1 MGGSVLKK
9 EVGDIRETCTAVLRH
24 AAAYLRVF
32 VRRTALSV
40 LIGLLCGALGGLF
53 HHAVDLS
60 SELFSVHGWLLYLLP
75 LAGLAIVWLYRT
87 AGIYEDKGAN
97 LVLASLRTGKT
108 VPARVAPLIFA
119 GTVLTQLCGGS
130 AGREGAALQIGAGA
144 ASCFNRV
151 FRLEGK
157 SAKRMTMCG
166 MSALFAAVFG
176 TPITAALFSME
187 VSAVGVLHYAALYP
201 CLVSSI
207 TAWEVSRYLGTAG
220 VTMPALPMPGA
231 DVGTILRVLLL
242 TLACAVVSIL
252 FLDIMHLAGKLYR
265 RAFDGRPYLR
275 AAAGGLLIVFATL
288 LLGTR
293 DYNGAGMGVAVAA
306 VGGQA
311 AGWAFLLKILF
322 TALTIGAGY
331 KGGEIV
337 PAFFIGATF
346 GCTVGP
352 WLGLDPGLAAAVG
365 LIALFCSVVNCPVAS
380 MLLSVELFGG
390 TRLWLF
396 AVVCGVSYLMSGY
409 STLYSEQKIIY
420 SKLGEETEP

>member
-1 MGGSVLKK
+1 M
-9 EVGDIRETCTAVLRH
+9 REKCTAILRRM
-24 AAAYLRVF
+24 AAYLKVF
-32 VRRTALSV
+32 ARRTALSV
-40 LIGLLCGALGGLF
+40 LIGLLCGGLGGLF
-53 HHAVDLS
+53 HYVVDLS
-60 SELFSVHGWLLYLLP
+60 SGMFHAHGWLLYLLP
-75 LAGLAIVWLYRT
+75 LAGMAIVWLYHR
-87 AGIYEDKGAN
+87 AGIFQDKGAN
-97 LVLASLRTGKT
+97 LVLASLRTGET

-130 AGREGAALQIGAGA
+130 AGREGAALQIGAGTA
-144 ASCFNRV
+144 TCFNRV
-151 FRLEGK
+151 FHLEGK
-157 SAKRMTMCG
+157 SANRMTMCG

-207 TAWEVSRYLGTAG
+207 TAWEVSRYMGTAG
-220 VTMPALPMPGA
+220 VTMPAIPLPSP
-231 DVGTILRVLLL
+231 DVGTLFRVLAL

-252 FLDIMHLAGKLYR
+252 FLEVMHLAGRLYR
-265 RAFDGRPYLR
+265 RFFDGKPYRR
-275 AAAGGLLIVFATL
+275 AAVGGMLVAAATV

-293 DYNGAGMGVAVAA
+293 DYNGAGMEVAVAA

-311 AGWAFLLKILF
+311 ASWAFLLKILL

-346 GCTVGP
+346 GCVAGP
-352 WLGLDPGLAAAVG
+352 WLGLDPGLAAAIG

-390 TRLWLF
+390 TRLWMF

-420 SKLGEETEP
+420 AKLGEERQ

>member
-1 MGGSVLKK
+1 M
-9 EVGDIRETCTAVLRH
+9 REKCTAILRRM
-24 AAAYLRVF
+24 AAYLKVF
-32 VRRTALSV
+32 ARRTALSV
-40 LIGLLCGALGGLF
+40 LIGLLCGGLGGLF
-53 HHAVDLS
+53 HYVVDLS
-60 SELFSVHGWLLYLLP
+60 SGMFHAHGWLLYLLP
-75 LAGLAIVWLYRT
+75 LAGMAIVWLYHR
-87 AGIYEDKGAN
+87 AGIFQDKGAN
-97 LVLASLRTGKT
+97 LVLASLRTGET

-130 AGREGAALQIGAGA
+130 AGREGAALQIGAGTA
-144 ASCFNRV
+144 TCFNRV
-151 FRLEGK
+151 FHLEGK
-157 SAKRMTMCG
+157 SANRMTMCG

-207 TAWEVSRYLGTAG
+207 TAWEVSRYMGTAG
-220 VTMPALPMPGA
+220 VTMPAIPLPSP
-231 DVGTILRVLLL
+231 DVGTLFRVLAL

-252 FLDIMHLAGKLYR
+252 FLEVMHLAGRLYR
-265 RAFDGRPYLR
+265 RFFDGKPYRR
-275 AAAGGLLIVFATL
+275 AAVGGLLVAAATV

-293 DYNGAGMGVAVAA
+293 DYNGAGMEVAVAA

-311 AGWAFLLKILF
+311 ASWAFLLKILL

-346 GCTVGP
+346 GCAAGP
-352 WLGLDPGLAAAVG
+352 WLGLDPGLAAAIG

-390 TRLWLF
+390 TRLWMF

-420 SKLGEETEP
+420 AKLGEERQ

>member
-1 MGGSVLKK
+1 M
-9 EVGDIRETCTAVLRH
+9 REKCTAILRRM
-24 AAAYLRVF
+24 AAYLKVF
-32 VRRTALSV
+32 ARRTALSV
-40 LIGLLCGALGGLF
+40 LIGLLCGGLGGLF
-53 HHAVDLS
+53 HYVVDLS
-60 SELFSVHGWLLYLLP
+60 SGMFHAHGWLLYLLP
-75 LAGLAIVWLYRT
+75 LAGMAIVWLYHR
-87 AGIYEDKGAN
+87 AGIFQDKGAN
-97 LVLASLRTGKT
+97 LVLASLRTGET

-130 AGREGAALQIGAGA
+130 AGREGAALQIGAGTA
-144 ASCFNRV
+144 TCFNRV
-151 FRLEGK
+151 FHLEGN
-157 SAKRMTMCG
+157 SANSITMCG

-207 TAWEVSRYLGTAG
+207 TAWEVSRYMGTAG
-220 VTMPALPMPGA
+220 VTMPAIPLPSP
-231 DVGTILRVLLL
+231 DVGTLFRVLAL

-252 FLDIMHLAGKLYR
+252 FLEVMHLAGRLYR
-265 RAFDGRPYLR
+265 RFFDGKPYRR
-275 AAAGGLLIVFATL
+275 AAVGGLLVAAATV

-293 DYNGAGMGVAVAA
+293 DYNGAGMEVAVAA

-311 AGWAFLLKILF
+311 ASWAFLLKILL

-346 GCTVGP
+346 GCVAGP
-352 WLGLDPGLAAAVG
+352 WLGLDPGLAAAIG

-390 TRLWLF
+390 TRLWMF

-420 SKLGEETEP
+420 AKLGEERQ

>member
-1 MGGSVLKK
+1 M
-9 EVGDIRETCTAVLRH
+9 REKCTAILRRM
-24 AAAYLRVF
+24 AAYLKVF
-32 VRRTALSV
+32 ARRTALSV
-40 LIGLLCGALGGLF
+40 LIGLLCGGLGGLF
-53 HHAVDLS
+53 HYVVDLS
-60 SELFSVHGWLLYLLP
+60 SGMFHAHGWLLYLLP
-75 LAGLAIVWLYRT
+75 LAGMAIVWLYHR
-87 AGIYEDKGAN
+87 AGIFQDKGAN
-97 LVLASLRTGKT
+97 LVLASLRTGET

-130 AGREGAALQIGAGA
+130 AGREGAALQIGAGTA
-144 ASCFNRV
+144 TCFNRV
-151 FRLEGK
+151 FHLEGK
-157 SAKRMTMCG
+157 SANRMTMCG

-207 TAWEVSRYLGTAG
+207 TAWEVSRYMGTAG
-220 VTMPALPMPGA
+220 VTMPAIPLPSP
-231 DVGTILRVLLL
+231 DVGTLFRVLAL

-252 FLDIMHLAGKLYR
+252 FLEVMHLAGRLYR
-265 RAFDGRPYLR
+265 RFFDGKPYRR
-275 AAAGGLLIVFATL
+275 AAVGGLLVAAATV

-293 DYNGAGMGVAVAA
+293 DYNGAGMEVAVAA

-311 AGWAFLLKILF
+311 ASWAFLLKILL
-322 TALTIGAGY
+322 TALPIGAGY

-346 GCTVGP
+346 GCAAGP
-352 WLGLDPGLAAAVG
+352 WLGLDPGLAAAIG

-390 TRLWLF
+390 TRLWMF

-420 SKLGEETEP
+420 AKLGEERQ

>member
-1 MGGSVLKK
+1 M
-9 EVGDIRETCTAVLRH
+9 REKCTEILRRM
-24 AAAYLRVF
+24 AAYLKVF
-32 VRRTALSV
+32 ARRTALSV
-40 LIGLLCGALGGLF
+40 LIGLLCGGLGGVF
-53 HHAVDLS
+53 HYVVDLS
-60 SELFSVHGWLLYLLP
+60 SGMFHAHGWLLYLLP
-75 LAGLAIVWLYRT
+75 LAGMAIVWLYHR
-87 AGIYEDKGAN
+87 AGIFQDKGAN
-97 LVLASLRTGKT
+97 LVLASLRTGET

-130 AGREGAALQIGAGA
+130 AGREGAALQIGAGTA
-144 ASCFNRV
+144 TCFNRV
-151 FRLEGK
+151 FHLEGK
-157 SAKRMTMCG
+157 SANRMTMCG

-207 TAWEVSRYLGTAG
+207 TAWEVSRYLGTTG
-220 VTMPALPMPGA
+220 VTMPAIPLPSP
-231 DVGTILRVLLL
+231 DVGTLFRVLAL

-252 FLDIMHLAGKLYR
+252 FLEVMHLAGRLYR
-265 RAFDGRPYLR
+265 RFFDGKPYRR
-275 AAAGGLLIVFATL
+275 AAVGGMLVAAATV

-293 DYNGAGMGVAVAA
+293 DYNGAGMEVAVAA

-311 AGWAFLLKILF
+311 ASWAFLLKILL

-346 GCTVGP
+346 GCAAGP
-352 WLGLDPGLAAAVG
+352 WLGLDPGLAAAIG

-390 TRLWLF
+390 TRLWMF

-420 SKLGEETEP
+420 AKLGEERQ

>member
-1 MGGSVLKK
+1 M
-9 EVGDIRETCTAVLRH
+9 REKCTAILRRM
-24 AAAYLRVF
+24 AAYLKVF
-32 VRRTALSV
+32 ARRTALSV
-40 LIGLLCGALGGLF
+40 LIGLLCGGLGGLF
-53 HHAVDLS
+53 HYVVDLS
-60 SELFSVHGWLLYLLP
+60 SGMFHAHGWLLYLLP
-75 LAGLAIVWLYRT
+75 LAGMAIVWLYHR
-87 AGIYEDKGAN
+87 AGIFQDKGAN
-97 LVLASLRTGKT
+97 LVLASLRTGET

-130 AGREGAALQIGAGA
+130 AGREGAALQIGAGTA
-144 ASCFNRV
+144 TCFNRV
-151 FRLEGK
+151 FHLEGK
-157 SAKRMTMCG
+157 SANRMTMCG

-207 TAWEVSRYLGTAG
+207 TAWEVSRYLGTTG
-220 VTMPALPMPGA
+220 VTMPAIPLPSP
-231 DVGTILRVLLL
+231 DVGTLFRVLAL
-242 TLACAVVSIL
+242 TLACAAVSIL
-252 FLDIMHLAGKLYR
+252 FLEVMHLAGRLYR
-265 RAFDGRPYLR
+265 RFFDGKPYRR
-275 AAAGGLLIVFATL
+275 AAVGGLLVAAATV

-293 DYNGAGMGVAVAA
+293 DYNGAGMEVAVAA

-311 AGWAFLLKILF
+311 ASWAFLLKILL

-346 GCTVGP
+346 GCAAGP
-352 WLGLDPGLAAAVG
+352 WLGLDPGLAAAIG

-390 TRLWLF
+390 TRLWMF

-420 SKLGEETEP
+420 AKLGEERQ

>member
-1 MGGSVLKK
+1 M
-9 EVGDIRETCTAVLRH
+9 REKCTAILRRM
-24 AAAYLRVF
+24 AAYLKVF
-32 VRRTALSV
+32 ARRTALSV
-40 LIGLLCGALGGLF
+40 LIGLLCGGLGGLF
-53 HHAVDLS
+53 HYVVDLS
-60 SELFSVHGWLLYLLP
+60 SGMFHAHGWLLYLLP
-75 LAGLAIVWLYRT
+75 LAGMAIVWLYHR
-87 AGIYEDKGAN
+87 AGIFQDKGAN
-97 LVLASLRTGKT
+97 LVLASLRTGET

-130 AGREGAALQIGAGA
+130 AGREGAALQIGAGTA
-144 ASCFNRV
+144 TCFNRV
-151 FRLEGK
+151 FHLEGK
-157 SAKRMTMCG
+157 SANRMTMCG

-207 TAWEVSRYLGTAG
+207 TAWEVSRYMGTAG
-220 VTMPALPMPGA
+220 VTMPAIPLPSP
-231 DVGTILRVLLL
+231 DVGTLFRVLAL
-242 TLACAVVSIL
+242 TLACAAVSIL
-252 FLDIMHLAGKLYR
+252 FLEVMHLAGRLYR
-265 RAFDGRPYLR
+265 RFFDGKPYRR
-275 AAAGGLLIVFATL
+275 AAVGGMLVAAATV

-293 DYNGAGMGVAVAA
+293 DYNGAGMEVAVAA

-311 AGWAFLLKILF
+311 ASWAFLLKILL

-346 GCTVGP
+346 GCVAGP
-352 WLGLDPGLAAAVG
+352 WLGLDPGLAAAIG

-390 TRLWLF
+390 TRLWMF

-420 SKLGEETEP
+420 AKLGEERQ

>member
-1 MGGSVLKK
+1 M
-9 EVGDIRETCTAVLRH
+9 REKCTEILRRM
-24 AAAYLRVF
+24 AAYLKVF
-32 VRRTALSV
+32 ARRTALSV
-40 LIGLLCGALGGLF
+40 LIGLLCGGLGGLF
-53 HHAVDLS
+53 HYVVDLS
-60 SELFSVHGWLLYLLP
+60 SGMFHAHGWLLYLLP
-75 LAGLAIVWLYRT
+75 LAGMAIVWLYHR
-87 AGIYEDKGAN
+87 AGIFQDKGAN
-97 LVLASLRTGKT
+97 LVLASLRTGET

-130 AGREGAALQIGAGA
+130 AGREGAALQIGAGTA
-144 ASCFNRV
+144 TCFNRV
-151 FRLEGK
+151 FHLEGK
-157 SAKRMTMCG
+157 SANRMTMCG

-207 TAWEVSRYLGTAG
+207 TAWEVSRYMGTAG
-220 VTMPALPMPGA
+220 VTMPAIPLPSP
-231 DVGTILRVLLL
+231 DVGTLFRVLAL

-252 FLDIMHLAGKLYR
+252 FLEVMHLAGRLYR
-265 RAFDGRPYLR
+265 RVFDGKPYRR
-275 AAAGGLLIVFATL
+275 AAVGGLLVAAATV

-293 DYNGAGMGVAVAA
+293 DYNGAGMEVAVAA

-311 AGWAFLLKILF
+311 ASWAFLLKILL

-346 GCTVGP
+346 GCVAGP
-352 WLGLDPGLAAAVG
+352 WLGLDPRLAAAIG

-390 TRLWLF
+390 TRLWMF

-420 SKLGEETEP
+420 AKLGEERQ

>member
-1 MGGSVLKK
+1 M
-9 EVGDIRETCTAVLRH
+9 REKCTEILRRM
-24 AAAYLRVF
+24 AAYLKVF
-32 VRRTALSV
+32 ARRTALSV
-40 LIGLLCGALGGLF
+40 LIGLLCGGLGGLF
-53 HHAVDLS
+53 HYVVDLS
-60 SELFSVHGWLLYLLP
+60 SGMFHAHGWLLYLLP
-75 LAGLAIVWLYRT
+75 LAGMAIVWLYHR
-87 AGIYEDKGAN
+87 AGIFQDKGAN
-97 LVLASLRTGKT
+97 LVLASLRTGET

-130 AGREGAALQIGAGA
+130 AGREGAALQIGAGTA
-144 ASCFNRV
+144 TCFNRV
-151 FRLEGK
+151 FHLEGK
-157 SAKRMTMCG
+157 SANRMTMCG

-207 TAWEVSRYLGTAG
+207 TAWEVSRYMGTAG
-220 VTMPALPMPGA
+220 VTMPAIPLPSP
-231 DVGTILRVLLL
+231 DVGTLFRVLAL
-242 TLACAVVSIL
+242 TLACAAVSIL
-252 FLDIMHLAGKLYR
+252 FLEVMHLAGRLYR
-265 RAFDGRPYLR
+265 RFFDGRPYRR
-275 AAAGGLLIVFATL
+275 AAVGGMLVAAATV

-293 DYNGAGMGVAVAA
+293 DYNGAGMEVAVAA

-311 AGWAFLLKILF
+311 ASWAFLLKILL

-346 GCTVGP
+346 GCVAGP
-352 WLGLDPGLAAAVG
+352 WLGLDPGLAAAIG

-390 TRLWLF
+390 TRLWMF

-420 SKLGEETEP
+420 AKLGEERQ

>member
-1 MGGSVLKK
+1 M
-9 EVGDIRETCTAVLRH
+9 REKCTATLRRM
-24 AAAYLRVF
+24 AAYLKVF
-32 VRRTALSV
+32 ARRTALSV
-40 LIGLLCGALGGLF
+40 LIGLLCGGLGGVF
-53 HHAVDLS
+53 HYVVDLS
-60 SELFSVHGWLLYLLP
+60 SGMFHAHGWLLYLLP
-75 LAGLAIVWLYRT
+75 LAGMAIVWLYHR
-87 AGIYEDKGAN
+87 AGIFQDKGAN
-97 LVLASLRTGKT
+97 LVLASLRTGET

-130 AGREGAALQIGAGA
+130 AGREGAALQIGAGTA
-144 ASCFNRV
+144 TCFNRV
-151 FRLEGK
+151 FHLEGK
-157 SAKRMTMCG
+157 SANRMTMCG

-207 TAWEVSRYLGTAG
+207 TAWEVSRYMGTAG
-220 VTMPALPMPGA
+220 VTMPAIPLPSP
-231 DVGTILRVLLL
+231 DVGTLFRVLAL

-252 FLDIMHLAGKLYR
+252 FLEVMHLAGRLYR
-265 RAFDGRPYLR
+265 RFFDGKPYRR
-275 AAAGGLLIVFATL
+275 AAVGGLLVAAATV

-293 DYNGAGMGVAVAA
+293 DYNGAGMEVAVAA

-311 AGWAFLLKILF
+311 ASWAFLLKILL

-346 GCTVGP
+346 GCVAGP
-352 WLGLDPGLAAAVG
+352 WLGLDPGLAAAIG

-390 TRLWLF
+390 TRLWMF

-409 STLYSEQKIIY
+409 STLYSEQKILY
-420 SKLGEETEP
+420 AKAGEERQ

>member
-1 MGGSVLKK
+1 M
-9 EVGDIRETCTAVLRH
+9 REKCTEILRRM
-24 AAAYLRVF
+24 AAYLKVF
-32 VRRTALSV
+32 ARRTALSV
-40 LIGLLCGALGGLF
+40 LIGLLCGGLGGLF
-53 HHAVDLS
+53 HYVVDLS
-60 SELFSVHGWLLYLLP
+60 SGMFHAHGWLLYLLP
-75 LAGLAIVWLYRT
+75 LAGMAIVWLYHR
-87 AGIYEDKGAN
+87 AGIFQDKGAN
-97 LVLASLRTGKT
+97 LVLASLRTGET

-130 AGREGAALQIGAGA
+130 AGREGAALQIGAGTA
-144 ASCFNRV
+144 TCFNRV
-151 FRLEGK
+151 FHLEGK
-157 SAKRMTMCG
+157 SANRMTMCG

-207 TAWEVSRYLGTAG
+207 TAWEVSRYMGTAG
-220 VTMPALPMPGA
+220 VTMPAIPLPSP
-231 DVGTILRVLLL
+231 DVGTLFRVLTL
-242 TLACAVVSIL
+242 TLACAAVSIL
-252 FLDIMHLAGKLYR
+252 FLEVMHLAGRLYR
-265 RAFDGRPYLR
+265 RVFDGKPYRR
-275 AAAGGLLIVFATL
+275 AAVGGLLVAAATV

-293 DYNGAGMGVAVAA
+293 DYNGAGMEVAVAA

-311 AGWAFLLKILF
+311 ASWAFLLKILL

-346 GCTVGP
+346 GCAAGP
-352 WLGLDPGLAAAVG
+352 WLGLDPGLAAAIG

-390 TRLWLF
+390 TRLWMF

-420 SKLGEETEP
+420 AKLGEERQ

>member
-1 MGGSVLKK
+1 M
-9 EVGDIRETCTAVLRH
+9 REKCTEILRRM
-24 AAAYLRVF
+24 AAYLKVF
-32 VRRTALSV
+32 ARRTALSV
-40 LIGLLCGALGGLF
+40 LIGLLCGGLGGLF
-53 HHAVDLS
+53 HYVVDLS
-60 SELFSVHGWLLYLLP
+60 SGMFHAHGWLLYLLP
-75 LAGLAIVWLYRT
+75 LAGMAIVWLYHR
-87 AGIYEDKGAN
+87 AGIFQDKGAN
-97 LVLASLRTGKT
+97 LVLASLRTGET

-130 AGREGAALQIGAGA
+130 AGREGAALQIGAGTA
-144 ASCFNRV
+144 TCFNRV
-151 FRLEGK
+151 FHLEGK
-157 SAKRMTMCG
+157 SANRMTMCG

-207 TAWEVSRYLGTAG
+207 TAWEVSRYMGTAG
-220 VTMPALPMPGA
+220 VTMPAIPLPSP
-231 DVGTILRVLLL
+231 DVGTLFRVLAL
-242 TLACAVVSIL
+242 TLACAAVSIL
-252 FLDIMHLAGKLYR
+252 FLEVMHLAGRLYR
-265 RAFDGRPYLR
+265 RFFDGKPYRR
-275 AAAGGLLIVFATL
+275 AAVGGLLVAAATV

-293 DYNGAGMGVAVAA
+293 DYNGAGMEVAVAA

-311 AGWAFLLKILF
+311 ASWAFLLKILL

-346 GCTVGP
+346 GCAAGP
-352 WLGLDPGLAAAVG
+352 WLGLDPGLAAAIG

-390 TRLWLF
+390 TRLWMF

-420 SKLGEETEP
+420 AKLGEERQ

>member
-1 MGGSVLKK
+1 M
-9 EVGDIRETCTAVLRH
+9 REKCTEILRRM
-24 AAAYLRVF
+24 AAYLKVF
-32 VRRTALSV
+32 ARRTALSV
-40 LIGLLCGALGGLF
+40 LIGLLCGGLGGVF
-53 HHAVDLS
+53 HYVVDLS
-60 SELFSVHGWLLYLLP
+60 SGMFHAHGWLLYLLP
-75 LAGLAIVWLYRT
+75 LAGMAIVWLYHR
-87 AGIYEDKGAN
+87 AGIFQDKGAN
-97 LVLASLRTGKT
+97 LVLASLRTGET

-130 AGREGAALQIGAGA
+130 AGREGAALQIGAGTA
-144 ASCFNRV
+144 TCFNRV
-151 FRLEGK
+151 FHLEGK
-157 SAKRMTMCG
+157 SANRMTMCG

-207 TAWEVSRYLGTAG
+207 TAWEVSRYMGTAG
-220 VTMPALPMPGA
+220 VTMPAIPLPSP
-231 DVGTILRVLLL
+231 DVGTLFRVLAL

-252 FLDIMHLAGKLYR
+252 FLEVMHLAGRLYR
-265 RAFDGRPYLR
+265 RFFDGKPYRR
-275 AAAGGLLIVFATL
+275 AAVGGMLVAAATV

-293 DYNGAGMGVAVAA
+293 DYNGAGMEVAVAA

-311 AGWAFLLKILF
+311 ASWAFLLKILL

-346 GCTVGP
+346 GCVAGP
-352 WLGLDPGLAAAVG
+352 WLGLDPGLAAAIG

-390 TRLWLF
+390 TRLWMF

-420 SKLGEETEP
+420 AKLGEERQ

>member
-1 MGGSVLKK
+1 M
-9 EVGDIRETCTAVLRH
+9 REKCTEILRRM
-24 AAAYLRVF
+24 AAYLKVF
-32 VRRTALSV
+32 ARRTALSV
-40 LIGLLCGALGGLF
+40 LIGLLCGGLGGLF
-53 HHAVDLS
+53 HYVVDLS
-60 SELFSVHGWLLYLLP
+60 SGMFHAHGWLLYLLP
-75 LAGLAIVWLYRT
+75 LAGMAIVWLYHR
-87 AGIYEDKGAN
+87 AGIFQDKGAN
-97 LVLASLRTGKT
+97 LVLASLRTGET

-130 AGREGAALQIGAGA
+130 AGREGAALQIGAGTA
-144 ASCFNRV
+144 TCFNRV
-151 FRLEGK
+151 FHLEGK
-157 SAKRMTMCG
+157 SANRMTMCG

-187 VSAVGVLHYAALYP
+187 VSTVGVLHYAALYP

-207 TAWEVSRYLGTAG
+207 TAWEVSRYMGTAG
-220 VTMPALPMPGA
+220 VTMPAIPLPSP
-231 DVGTILRVLLL
+231 DVGTLFRVLAL

-252 FLDIMHLAGKLYR
+252 FLEVMHLAGRLYR
-265 RAFDGRPYLR
+265 RVFDGKPYRR
-275 AAAGGLLIVFATL
+275 AAVGGLLVAAATV

-293 DYNGAGMGVAVAA
+293 DYNGAGMEVAVAA

-311 AGWAFLLKILF
+311 ASWAFLLKILL

-346 GCTVGP
+346 GCAAGP
-352 WLGLDPGLAAAVG
+352 GLGLDPGLAAAIG

-390 TRLWLF
+390 TRLWMF

-420 SKLGEETEP
+420 AKLGEERQ

>member
-1 MGGSVLKK
+1 M
-9 EVGDIRETCTAVLRH
+9 REKCTAILRRM
-24 AAAYLRVF
+24 AAYLKVF
-32 VRRTALSV
+32 ARRTALSV
-40 LIGLLCGALGGLF
+40 LIGLLCGGLGGLF
-53 HHAVDLS
+53 HYVVDLS
-60 SELFSVHGWLLYLLP
+60 SGMFHAHGWLLYLLP
-75 LAGLAIVWLYRT
+75 LAGMAIVWLYHR
-87 AGIYEDKGAN
+87 AGIFQDKGAN
-97 LVLASLRTGKT
+97 LVLASLRTGET

-130 AGREGAALQIGAGA
+130 AGREGAALQIGAGTA
-144 ASCFNRV
+144 TCFNRV
-151 FRLEGK
+151 FHLEGK
-157 SAKRMTMCG
+157 SANRMTMCG

-207 TAWEVSRYLGTAG
+207 TAWEVSRYLGTTG
-220 VTMPALPMPGA
+220 VTMPAIPLPSP
-231 DVGTILRVLLL
+231 DVGTLFRVLAL
-242 TLACAVVSIL
+242 TLACAAVSIL
-252 FLDIMHLAGKLYR
+252 FLEVMHLAGRLYR
-265 RAFDGRPYLR
+265 RVFDGKPYRR
-275 AAAGGLLIVFATL
+275 AAVGGLLVAAATV

-293 DYNGAGMGVAVAA
+293 DYNGAGMEVAVAA

-311 AGWAFLLKILF
+311 ASWAFLLKILL

-346 GCTVGP
+346 GCAAGP
-352 WLGLDPGLAAAVG
+352 WLGLDPGLAAAIG

-390 TRLWLF
+390 TRLWMF

-420 SKLGEETEP
+420 AKLGEERQ

>member
-1 MGGSVLKK
+1 M
-9 EVGDIRETCTAVLRH
+9 REKCTAILRRM
-24 AAAYLRVF
+24 AAYLKVF
-32 VRRTALSV
+32 ARRTALSV
-40 LIGLLCGALGGLF
+40 LIGLLCGGLGGLF
-53 HHAVDLS
+53 HYVVDLS
-60 SELFSVHGWLLYLLP
+60 SGMFHAHGWLLYLLP
-75 LAGLAIVWLYRT
+75 LAGMAIVWLYHR
-87 AGIYEDKGAN
+87 AGIFQDKGAN
-97 LVLASLRTGKT
+97 LVLASLRTGET

-130 AGREGAALQIGAGA
+130 AGREGAALQIGAGTA
-144 ASCFNRV
+144 TCFNRV
-151 FRLEGK
+151 FHLEGK
-157 SAKRMTMCG
+157 SANRMTMCG

-207 TAWEVSRYLGTAG
+207 TAWEVSRYMGTTG
-220 VTMPALPMPGA
+220 VTMPAIPLPSP
-231 DVGTILRVLLL
+231 DVGTLFRVLAL
-242 TLACAVVSIL
+242 TLACAAVSIL
-252 FLDIMHLAGKLYR
+252 FLEVMHLAGRLYR
-265 RAFDGRPYLR
+265 RFFDGKPYRR
-275 AAAGGLLIVFATL
+275 AAVGGMLVAAATV

-293 DYNGAGMGVAVAA
+293 DYNGAGMEVAVAA

-311 AGWAFLLKILF
+311 VSWAFLLKILL

-346 GCTVGP
+346 GCVAGP
-352 WLGLDPGLAAAVG
+352 WLGLDPGLAAAIG

-390 TRLWLF
+390 TRLWMF

-420 SKLGEETEP
+420 AKLGEERQ

>member
-1 MGGSVLKK
+1 M
-9 EVGDIRETCTAVLRH
+9 REKCTAILRRM
-24 AAAYLRVF
+24 AAYLKVF
-32 VRRTALSV
+32 ARRTALSV
-40 LIGLLCGALGGLF
+40 LIGLLCGGLGGLF
-53 HHAVDLS
+53 HYVVDLS
-60 SELFSVHGWLLYLLP
+60 SGMFHAHGWLLYLLP
-75 LAGLAIVWLYRT
+75 LAGMAIVWLYHR
-87 AGIYEDKGAN
+87 AGIFQDKGAN
-97 LVLASLRTGKT
+97 LVLASLRTGET

-130 AGREGAALQIGAGA
+130 AGREGAALQIGAGTA
-144 ASCFNRV
+144 TCFNRV
-151 FRLEGK
+151 FHLEGK
-157 SAKRMTMCG
+157 SANRMTMCG

-207 TAWEVSRYLGTAG
+207 TAWEVSRYMGTAG
-220 VTMPALPMPGA
+220 VTMPAIPLPSP
-231 DVGTILRVLLL
+231 DVGTLFRVLAL
-242 TLACAVVSIL
+242 TLACAAVSIL
-252 FLDIMHLAGKLYR
+252 FLEVMHLAGRLYR
-265 RAFDGRPYLR
+265 RFFDGKPYRR
-275 AAAGGLLIVFATL
+275 AAVGGLLVAAATV

-293 DYNGAGMGVAVAA
+293 DYNGAGMEVAVAA

-311 AGWAFLLKILF
+311 ASWAFLLKILL

-346 GCTVGP
+346 GCVAGP
-352 WLGLDPGLAAAVG
+352 WLGLDPGLAAAIG

-390 TRLWLF
+390 TRLWMF

-420 SKLGEETEP
+420 AKLGEERQ

>member
-1 MGGSVLKK
+1 M
-9 EVGDIRETCTAVLRH
+9 
-24 AAAYLRVF
+24 
-32 VRRTALSV
+32 
-40 LIGLLCGALGGLF
+40 
-53 HHAVDLS
+53 
-60 SELFSVHGWLLYLLP
+60 
-75 LAGLAIVWLYRT
+75 
-87 AGIYEDKGAN
+87 
-97 LVLASLRTGKT
+97 
-108 VPARVAPLIFA
+108 APLIFA

-130 AGREGAALQIGAGA
+130 AGREGAALQIGAGTA
-144 ASCFNRV
+144 TCFNRV
-151 FRLEGK
+151 FHLEGK
-157 SAKRMTMCG
+157 SANRMTMCG

-207 TAWEVSRYLGTAG
+207 TAWEVSRYMGTAG
-220 VTMPALPMPGA
+220 VTMPAIPLPSP
-231 DVGTILRVLLL
+231 DVGTLFRVLAL

-252 FLDIMHLAGKLYR
+252 FLEVMHLAGRLYR
-265 RAFDGRPYLR
+265 RFFDGKPYRR
-275 AAAGGLLIVFATL
+275 AAVGGLLVAAATV

-293 DYNGAGMGVAVAA
+293 DYNGAGMEVAVAA

-311 AGWAFLLKILF
+311 VSWAFLLKILL

-346 GCTVGP
+346 GCAAGP
-352 WLGLDPGLAAAVG
+352 WLGLDPGLAAAIG

-390 TRLWLF
+390 TRLWMF

-420 SKLGEETEP
+420 AKLGEERQ

>member
-1 MGGSVLKK
+1 M
-9 EVGDIRETCTAVLRH
+9 REKCTAILRRM
-24 AAAYLRVF
+24 AAYLKVF
-32 VRRTALSV
+32 ARRTVLSV
-40 LIGLLCGALGGLF
+40 LIGLLCGGLGGLF
-53 HHAVDLS
+53 HYVVDLS
-60 SELFSVHGWLLYLLP
+60 SGMFHAHGWLLYLLP
-75 LAGLAIVWLYRT
+75 LAGMAIVWLYHR
-87 AGIYEDKGAN
+87 AGIFQDKGAN
-97 LVLASLRTGKT
+97 LVLASLRTGET

-130 AGREGAALQIGAGA
+130 AGREGAALQIGAGTA
-144 ASCFNRV
+144 TCFNRV
-151 FRLEGK
+151 FHLEGK
-157 SAKRMTMCG
+157 SANRMTMCG

-207 TAWEVSRYLGTAG
+207 TAWEVSRYMGTAG
-220 VTMPALPMPGA
+220 VTMPAIPLPSP
-231 DVGTILRVLLL
+231 DVGTLFRVLAL

-252 FLDIMHLAGKLYR
+252 FLEVMHLAGRLYR
-265 RAFDGRPYLR
+265 RFFDGRPYRR
-275 AAAGGLLIVFATL
+275 AAVGGMLVAAATV

-293 DYNGAGMGVAVAA
+293 DYNGAGMEVAVAA

-311 AGWAFLLKILF
+311 ASWAFLLKILL

-346 GCTVGP
+346 GCVAGP
-352 WLGLDPGLAAAVG
+352 WLGLDPGLAAAIG

-390 TRLWLF
+390 TRLWMF

-420 SKLGEETEP
+420 AKLGEERQ

>member
-1 MGGSVLKK
+1 M
-9 EVGDIRETCTAVLRH
+9 REKCTAILRRM
-24 AAAYLRVF
+24 AAYLKVF
-32 VRRTALSV
+32 ARRTALSV
-40 LIGLLCGALGGLF
+40 LIGLLCGGLGGLF
-53 HHAVDLS
+53 HYVVDLS
-60 SELFSVHGWLLYLLP
+60 SGMFHAHGWLLYLLP
-75 LAGLAIVWLYRT
+75 LAGMAIVWLYHR
-87 AGIYEDKGAN
+87 AGIFQDKGAN
-97 LVLASLRTGKT
+97 LVLASLRTGET

-130 AGREGAALQIGAGA
+130 AGREGAALQIGAGTA
-144 ASCFNRV
+144 TCFNRV
-151 FRLEGK
+151 FHLEGK
-157 SAKRMTMCG
+157 SANRMTMCG

-207 TAWEVSRYLGTAG
+207 TAWEVSRYMGTAG
-220 VTMPALPMPGA
+220 VTMPAIPLPSP
-231 DVGTILRVLLL
+231 DVGTLFRVLAL

-252 FLDIMHLAGKLYR
+252 FLEVMHLAGRLYR
-265 RAFDGRPYLR
+265 RFFDGKPYRR
-275 AAAGGLLIVFATL
+275 AAVGGLLVAAATV

-293 DYNGAGMGVAVAA
+293 DYNGAGMEVAVAA

-311 AGWAFLLKILF
+311 ASWAFLLKILL

-346 GCTVGP
+346 GCVAGP
-352 WLGLDPGLAAAVG
+352 WLGLDPRLAAAIG

-390 TRLWLF
+390 TRLWMF

-420 SKLGEETEP
+420 AKLGEERQ

>member
-1 MGGSVLKK
+1 M
-9 EVGDIRETCTAVLRH
+9 REKCTAILRRM
-24 AAAYLRVF
+24 AAYLKVF
-32 VRRTALSV
+32 ARRTALSV
-40 LIGLLCGALGGLF
+40 LIGLLCGGLGGLF
-53 HHAVDLS
+53 HYVVDLS
-60 SELFSVHGWLLYLLP
+60 SGMFHAHGWLLYLLP
-75 LAGLAIVWLYRT
+75 LAGMAIVWLYHR
-87 AGIYEDKGAN
+87 AGIFQDKGAN
-97 LVLASLRTGKT
+97 LVLASLRTGET

-130 AGREGAALQIGAGA
+130 AGREGAALQIGAGTA
-144 ASCFNRV
+144 TCFNRV
-151 FRLEGK
+151 FHLEGK
-157 SAKRMTMCG
+157 SANRMTMCG

-207 TAWEVSRYLGTAG
+207 TAWEVSRYMGTAG
-220 VTMPALPMPGA
+220 VTMPAIPLPSP
-231 DVGTILRVLLL
+231 DVGTLFRVLAL
-242 TLACAVVSIL
+242 TLACAAVSIL
-252 FLDIMHLAGKLYR
+252 FLEVMHLAGRLYR
-265 RAFDGRPYLR
+265 RFFDGRPYRR
-275 AAAGGLLIVFATL
+275 AAVGGMLVAAATV

-293 DYNGAGMGVAVAA
+293 DYNGAGMEVAVAA

-311 AGWAFLLKILF
+311 ASWAFLLKILL

-346 GCTVGP
+346 GCAAGP
-352 WLGLDPGLAAAVG
+352 WLGLDPGLAAAIG

-390 TRLWLF
+390 TRLWMF

-420 SKLGEETEP
+420 AKLGEERQ

>member
-1 MGGSVLKK
+1 M
-9 EVGDIRETCTAVLRH
+9 REKCTAILRRM
-24 AAAYLRVF
+24 AAYLKVF
-32 VRRTALSV
+32 ARRTALSV
-40 LIGLLCGALGGLF
+40 LIGLLCGGLGGLF
-53 HHAVDLS
+53 HYVVDLS
-60 SELFSVHGWLLYLLP
+60 SGMFHAHGWLLYLLP
-75 LAGLAIVWLYRT
+75 LAGMAIVWLYHR
-87 AGIYEDKGAN
+87 AGIFQDKGAN
-97 LVLASLRTGKT
+97 LVLASLRTGET

-130 AGREGAALQIGAGA
+130 AGREGAALQIGAGTA
-144 ASCFNRV
+144 TCFNRV
-151 FRLEGK
+151 FHLEGK
-157 SAKRMTMCG
+157 SANRMTMCG

-187 VSAVGVLHYAALYP
+187 VSAVGVLHFAALYP

-207 TAWEVSRYLGTAG
+207 TAWEVSRYLGTTG
-220 VTMPALPMPGA
+220 VTMPAIPLPSP
-231 DVGTILRVLLL
+231 DVGTLFRVLAL
-242 TLACAVVSIL
+242 TLACAAVSIL
-252 FLDIMHLAGKLYR
+252 FLEVMHLAGRLYR
-265 RAFDGRPYLR
+265 RVFDGKPYRR
-275 AAAGGLLIVFATL
+275 AAVGGLLVAAATV

-293 DYNGAGMGVAVAA
+293 DYNGAGMEVAVAA

-311 AGWAFLLKILF
+311 ASWAFLLKILL

-346 GCTVGP
+346 GCVAGP
-352 WLGLDPGLAAAVG
+352 WLGLDPGLAAAIG

-390 TRLWLF
+390 TRLWMF

-420 SKLGEETEP
+420 AKLGEERQ

>member
-1 MGGSVLKK
+1 M
-9 EVGDIRETCTAVLRH
+9 REKCTAILRRM
-24 AAAYLRVF
+24 AAYLKVF
-32 VRRTALSV
+32 ARRTALSV
-40 LIGLLCGALGGLF
+40 LIGLLCGGLGGLF
-53 HHAVDLS
+53 HYVVDLS
-60 SELFSVHGWLLYLLP
+60 SGMFHAHGWLLYLLP
-75 LAGLAIVWLYRT
+75 LAGMAIVWLYHR
-87 AGIYEDKGAN
+87 AGIFQDKGAN
-97 LVLASLRTGKT
+97 LVLASLRTGET

-130 AGREGAALQIGAGA
+130 AGREGAALQIGAGTA
-144 ASCFNRV
+144 TCFNRV
-151 FRLEGK
+151 FHLEGK
-157 SAKRMTMCG
+157 SANRMTMCG

-207 TAWEVSRYLGTAG
+207 TAWEVSRYLGTTG
-220 VTMPALPMPGA
+220 VTMPAIPLPSP
-231 DVGTILRVLLL
+231 DVGTLFRVLAL

-252 FLDIMHLAGKLYR
+252 FLEVMHLAGRLYR
-265 RAFDGRPYLR
+265 RVFDGKPYRR
-275 AAAGGLLIVFATL
+275 AAVGGLLAAAATV

-293 DYNGAGMGVAVAA
+293 DYNGAGMEVAVAA

-311 AGWAFLLKILF
+311 ASWAFLLKILL

-346 GCTVGP
+346 GCAAGP
-352 WLGLDPGLAAAVG
+352 WLGLDPGLAAAIG

-390 TRLWLF
+390 TRLWMF

-420 SKLGEETEP
+420 AKLGEERQ

>member
-1 MGGSVLKK
+1 M
-9 EVGDIRETCTAVLRH
+9 REKCTAILRRM
-24 AAAYLRVF
+24 AAYLKVF
-32 VRRTALSV
+32 ARRTALSV
-40 LIGLLCGALGGLF
+40 LIGLLCGGLGGLF
-53 HHAVDLS
+53 HYVVDLS
-60 SELFSVHGWLLYLLP
+60 SGMFHAHGWLLYLLP
-75 LAGLAIVWLYRT
+75 LAGMAIVWLYHR
-87 AGIYEDKGAN
+87 AGIFQDKGAN
-97 LVLASLRTGKT
+97 LVLASLRTGET

-130 AGREGAALQIGAGA
+130 AGREGAALQIGAGTA
-144 ASCFNRV
+144 TCFNRV
-151 FRLEGK
+151 FHLEGK
-157 SAKRMTMCG
+157 SANRMTMCG

-187 VSAVGVLHYAALYP
+187 VSTVGVLHYAALYP

-207 TAWEVSRYLGTAG
+207 TAWEVSRYMGTAG
-220 VTMPALPMPGA
+220 VTMPAIPLPSP
-231 DVGTILRVLLL
+231 DVGTLFRVLAL

-252 FLDIMHLAGKLYR
+252 FLEVMHLAGRLYR
-265 RAFDGRPYLR
+265 RFFDGKPYRR
-275 AAAGGLLIVFATL
+275 AAVGGLLVAAATV

-293 DYNGAGMGVAVAA
+293 DYNGAGMEVAVAA

-311 AGWAFLLKILF
+311 ASWAFLLKILL

-346 GCTVGP
+346 GCVAGP
-352 WLGLDPGLAAAVG
+352 WLGLDPGLAAAIG

-390 TRLWLF
+390 TRLWMF

-420 SKLGEETEP
+420 AKLGEERQ

>member
-1 MGGSVLKK
+1 M
-9 EVGDIRETCTAVLRH
+9 REKCTEILRRM
-24 AAAYLRVF
+24 AAYLKVF
-32 VRRTALSV
+32 ARRTALSV
-40 LIGLLCGALGGLF
+40 LIGLLCGGLGGVF
-53 HHAVDLS
+53 HYVVDLS
-60 SELFSVHGWLLYLLP
+60 SGMFHAHGWLLYLLP
-75 LAGLAIVWLYRT
+75 LAGMAIVWLYHR
-87 AGIYEDKGAN
+87 AGIFQDKGAN
-97 LVLASLRTGKT
+97 LVLASLRTGET

-130 AGREGAALQIGAGA
+130 AGREGAALQIGAGTA
-144 ASCFNRV
+144 TCFNRV
-151 FRLEGK
+151 FHLEGK
-157 SAKRMTMCG
+157 SANRMTMCG

-207 TAWEVSRYLGTAG
+207 TAWEVSRYMGTAG
-220 VTMPALPMPGA
+220 VTMPAIPLPSP
-231 DVGTILRVLLL
+231 DVGTLFRVLAL

-252 FLDIMHLAGKLYR
+252 FLEVMHLAGRLYR
-265 RAFDGRPYLR
+265 RFFDGKPYRR
-275 AAAGGLLIVFATL
+275 AAVGGLLVAAATV

-293 DYNGAGMGVAVAA
+293 DYNGAGMEVAVAA

-311 AGWAFLLKILF
+311 ASWAFLLKILL

-346 GCTVGP
+346 GCAAGP
-352 WLGLDPGLAAAVG
+352 WLGLDPGLAAAIG

-390 TRLWLF
+390 TRLWMF

-420 SKLGEETEP
+420 AKLGEERQ

>member
-1 MGGSVLKK
+1 M
-9 EVGDIRETCTAVLRH
+9 REKCTEILRRM
-24 AAAYLRVF
+24 AAYLKVF
-32 VRRTALSV
+32 ARRTALSV
-40 LIGLLCGALGGLF
+40 LIGLLCGGLGGLF
-53 HHAVDLS
+53 HYVVDLS
-60 SELFSVHGWLLYLLP
+60 SGMFHAHGWLLYLLP
-75 LAGLAIVWLYRT
+75 LAGMAIVWLYHR
-87 AGIYEDKGAN
+87 AGIFQDKGAN
-97 LVLASLRTGKT
+97 LVLASLRTGET

-130 AGREGAALQIGAGA
+130 AGREGAALQIGAGTA
-144 ASCFNRV
+144 TCFNRV
-151 FRLEGK
+151 FHLEGK
-157 SAKRMTMCG
+157 SANRMTMCG

-187 VSAVGVLHYAALYP
+187 VSTVGVLHYAALYP

-207 TAWEVSRYLGTAG
+207 TAWEVSRYMGTAG
-220 VTMPALPMPGA
+220 VTMPAIPLPSP
-231 DVGTILRVLLL
+231 DVGTLFRVLAL

-252 FLDIMHLAGKLYR
+252 FLEVMHLAGRLYR
-265 RAFDGRPYLR
+265 RFFDGKPYRR
-275 AAAGGLLIVFATL
+275 AAVGGLLVAAATV

-293 DYNGAGMGVAVAA
+293 DYNGAGMEVAVAA

-311 AGWAFLLKILF
+311 ASWAFLLKILL

-346 GCTVGP
+346 GCVAGP
-352 WLGLDPGLAAAVG
+352 WLGLDPGLAAAIG

-390 TRLWLF
+390 TRLWMF

-420 SKLGEETEP
+420 AKLGEERQ

>member
-1 MGGSVLKK
+1 M
-9 EVGDIRETCTAVLRH
+9 REKCTAILRRM
-24 AAAYLRVF
+24 AAYLKVF
-32 VRRTALSV
+32 ARRTALSV
-40 LIGLLCGALGGLF
+40 LIGLLCGGLGGLF
-53 HHAVDLS
+53 HYVVDLS
-60 SELFSVHGWLLYLLP
+60 SGMFHAHGWLLYLLP
-75 LAGLAIVWLYRT
+75 LAGMAIVWLYHR
-87 AGIYEDKGAN
+87 AGIFQDKGAN
-97 LVLASLRTGKT
+97 LVLASLRTGET

-130 AGREGAALQIGAGA
+130 AGREGAALQIGAGTA
-144 ASCFNRV
+144 TCFNRV
-151 FRLEGK
+151 FHLEGK
-157 SAKRMTMCG
+157 SANRMTMCG

-207 TAWEVSRYLGTAG
+207 TAWEVSRYMGTAG
-220 VTMPALPMPGA
+220 VTMPAIPLPSP
-231 DVGTILRVLLL
+231 DVGTLFRVLAL
-242 TLACAVVSIL
+242 TLACAAVSIL
-252 FLDIMHLAGKLYR
+252 FLEVMHLAGRLYR
-265 RAFDGRPYLR
+265 RVFDGKPYRR
-275 AAAGGLLIVFATL
+275 AAVGGLLVAAATV

-293 DYNGAGMGVAVAA
+293 DYNGAGMEVAVAA

-311 AGWAFLLKILF
+311 ASWAFLLKILL

-346 GCTVGP
+346 GCVAGP
-352 WLGLDPGLAAAVG
+352 WLGLDPGLAAAIG

-390 TRLWLF
+390 TRLWMF

-420 SKLGEETEP
+420 AKLGEERQ

>member
-1 MGGSVLKK
+1 M
-9 EVGDIRETCTAVLRH
+9 REKCTAILRRM
-24 AAAYLRVF
+24 AAYLKVF
-32 VRRTALSV
+32 ARRTVLSV
-40 LIGLLCGALGGLF
+40 LIGLLCGGLGGLF
-53 HHAVDLS
+53 HYVVDLS
-60 SELFSVHGWLLYLLP
+60 SGMFHAHGWLLYLLP
-75 LAGLAIVWLYRT
+75 LAGMAIVWLYHR
-87 AGIYEDKGAN
+87 AGIFQDKGAN
-97 LVLASLRTGKT
+97 LVLASLRTGET

-130 AGREGAALQIGAGA
+130 AGREGAALQIGAGTA
-144 ASCFNRV
+144 TCFNRV
-151 FRLEGK
+151 FHLEGK
-157 SAKRMTMCG
+157 SANRMTMCG

-207 TAWEVSRYLGTAG
+207 TAWEVSRYMGTAG
-220 VTMPALPMPGA
+220 VTMPAIPLPSP
-231 DVGTILRVLLL
+231 DVGTLFRVLAL

-252 FLDIMHLAGKLYR
+252 FLEVMHLAGRLYR
-265 RAFDGRPYLR
+265 RFFDGKPYRR
-275 AAAGGLLIVFATL
+275 AAVGGLLVAAATV

-293 DYNGAGMGVAVAA
+293 DYNGAGMEVAVAA

-311 AGWAFLLKILF
+311 ASWAFLLKILL

-346 GCTVGP
+346 GCVAGP
-352 WLGLDPGLAAAVG
+352 WLGLDPGLAAAIG

-390 TRLWLF
+390 TRLWMF

-420 SKLGEETEP
+420 AKLGEERQ

>member
-1 MGGSVLKK
+1 M
-9 EVGDIRETCTAVLRH
+9 REKCTAILRRM
-24 AAAYLRVF
+24 AAYLKVF
-32 VRRTALSV
+32 ARRTALSV
-40 LIGLLCGALGGLF
+40 LIGLLCGGLGGLF
-53 HHAVDLS
+53 HYVVDLS
-60 SELFSVHGWLLYLLP
+60 SGMFHAHGWLLYLLP
-75 LAGLAIVWLYRT
+75 LAGMAIVWLYHR
-87 AGIYEDKGAN
+87 AGIFQDKGAN
-97 LVLASLRTGKT
+97 LVLASLRTGET
-108 VPARVAPLIFA
+108 VPARVEPLIFA

-130 AGREGAALQIGAGA
+130 AGREGAALQIGAGTA
-144 ASCFNRV
+144 TCFNRV
-151 FRLEGK
+151 FHLEGK
-157 SAKRMTMCG
+157 SANRMTMCG

-207 TAWEVSRYLGTAG
+207 TAWEVSRYMGTAG
-220 VTMPALPMPGA
+220 VTMPAIPLPSP
-231 DVGTILRVLLL
+231 DVGTLFRVLAL

-252 FLDIMHLAGKLYR
+252 FLEVMHLAGRLYR
-265 RAFDGRPYLR
+265 RFFDGKPYRR
-275 AAAGGLLIVFATL
+275 AAVGGLLVAAATV

-293 DYNGAGMGVAVAA
+293 DYNGAGMEVAVAA

-311 AGWAFLLKILF
+311 ASWAFLLKILL

-346 GCTVGP
+346 GCAAGP
-352 WLGLDPGLAAAVG
+352 WLGLDPGLAAAIG

-390 TRLWLF
+390 TRLWMF

-420 SKLGEETEP
+420 AKLGEERQ

>member
-1 MGGSVLKK
+1 M
-9 EVGDIRETCTAVLRH
+9 REKCTEILRRM
-24 AAAYLRVF
+24 AAYLKVF
-32 VRRTALSV
+32 ARRTALSV
-40 LIGLLCGALGGLF
+40 LIGLLCGGLGGLF
-53 HHAVDLS
+53 HYVVDLS
-60 SELFSVHGWLLYLLP
+60 SGMFHAHGWLLYLLP
-75 LAGLAIVWLYRT
+75 LAGMAIVWLYHR
-87 AGIYEDKGAN
+87 AGIFQDKGAN
-97 LVLASLRTGKT
+97 LVLASLRTGET

-130 AGREGAALQIGAGA
+130 AGREGAALQIGAGTA
-144 ASCFNRV
+144 TCFNRV
-151 FRLEGK
+151 FHLEGK
-157 SAKRMTMCG
+157 SANRMTMCG

-207 TAWEVSRYLGTAG
+207 TAWEVSRYMGTAG
-220 VTMPALPMPGA
+220 VTMPAIPLPSP
-231 DVGTILRVLLL
+231 DVGTLFRVLAL

-252 FLDIMHLAGKLYR
+252 FLEVMHLAGRLYR
-265 RAFDGRPYLR
+265 RFFDGKPYRR
-275 AAAGGLLIVFATL
+275 AAVGGLLVAAATV

-293 DYNGAGMGVAVAA
+293 DYNGAGMEVAVAA

-311 AGWAFLLKILF
+311 VSWAFLLKILL

-346 GCTVGP
+346 GCVAGP
-352 WLGLDPGLAAAVG
+352 WLGLDPGLAAAIG

-390 TRLWLF
+390 TRLWMF

-420 SKLGEETEP
+420 AKLGEERQ

>member
-1 MGGSVLKK
+1 M
-9 EVGDIRETCTAVLRH
+9 REKCTAILRRM
-24 AAAYLRVF
+24 AAYLKVF
-32 VRRTALSV
+32 ARRTALSV
-40 LIGLLCGALGGLF
+40 LIGLLCGGLGGLF
-53 HHAVDLS
+53 HYVVDLS
-60 SELFSVHGWLLYLLP
+60 SGMFHAHGWLLYLLP
-75 LAGLAIVWLYRT
+75 LAGMAIVWLYHR
-87 AGIYEDKGAN
+87 AGIFQDKGAN
-97 LVLASLRTGKT
+97 LVLASLRTGET

-130 AGREGAALQIGAGA
+130 AGREGAALQIGAGTA
-144 ASCFNRV
+144 TCFNRV
-151 FRLEGK
+151 FHLEGK
-157 SAKRMTMCG
+157 SANRMTMCG

-207 TAWEVSRYLGTAG
+207 TAWEVSRYMGTAG
-220 VTMPALPMPGA
+220 VTMPAIPLPSP
-231 DVGTILRVLLL
+231 DVGTLFRVLAL

-252 FLDIMHLAGKLYR
+252 FLEVMHLAGRLYR
-265 RAFDGRPYLR
+265 RVFDGKPYRR
-275 AAAGGLLIVFATL
+275 AAVGGLLVAAATV

-293 DYNGAGMGVAVAA
+293 DYNGAGMEVAVAA

-311 AGWAFLLKILF
+311 ASWAFLVKILL

-346 GCTVGP
+346 GCVAGP
-352 WLGLDPGLAAAVG
+352 WLGLDPGLAAAIG

-390 TRLWLF
+390 TRLWMF

-420 SKLGEETEP
+420 AKLGEERQ

>member
-1 MGGSVLKK
+1 M
-9 EVGDIRETCTAVLRH
+9 REKCTAILRRM
-24 AAAYLRVF
+24 AAYLKVF
-32 VRRTALSV
+32 ARRTALSV
-40 LIGLLCGALGGLF
+40 LIGLLCGGLGGLF
-53 HHAVDLS
+53 HYVVDLS
-60 SELFSVHGWLLYLLP
+60 SGMFHAHGWLLYLLP
-75 LAGLAIVWLYRT
+75 LAGMAIVWLYHR
-87 AGIYEDKGAN
+87 AGIFQDKGAN
-97 LVLASLRTGKT
+97 LVLASLRTGET

-130 AGREGAALQIGAGA
+130 AGREGAALQIGAGTA
-144 ASCFNRV
+144 TCFNRV
-151 FRLEGK
+151 FHLEGK
-157 SAKRMTMCG
+157 SANRMTMCG

-207 TAWEVSRYLGTAG
+207 TAWEVSRYMGTAG
-220 VTMPALPMPGA
+220 VTMPAIPLPSP
-231 DVGTILRVLLL
+231 DVGTLFRVLAL

-252 FLDIMHLAGKLYR
+252 FLEVMHLVGRLYR
-265 RAFDGRPYLR
+265 RFFDGKPYRR
-275 AAAGGLLIVFATL
+275 AAVGGLLVAAATV

-293 DYNGAGMGVAVAA
+293 DYNGAGMEVAAAA

-311 AGWAFLLKILF
+311 ASWAFLLKILL

-346 GCTVGP
+346 GCVAGP
-352 WLGLDPGLAAAVG
+352 WLGLDPRLAAAIG

-390 TRLWLF
+390 TRLWMF

-420 SKLGEETEP
+420 AKLGEERQ

>member
-1 MGGSVLKK
+1 M
-9 EVGDIRETCTAVLRH
+9 REKCTATLRRM
-24 AAAYLRVF
+24 AAYLKVF
-32 VRRTALSV
+32 ARRTALSV
-40 LIGLLCGALGGLF
+40 LIGLLCGGLGGVF
-53 HHAVDLS
+53 HYVVDLS
-60 SELFSVHGWLLYLLP
+60 SGMFHAHGWLLYLLP
-75 LAGLAIVWLYRT
+75 LAGMAIVWLYHR
-87 AGIYEDKGAN
+87 AGIFQDKGAN
-97 LVLASLRTGKT
+97 LVLASLRTGET

-130 AGREGAALQIGAGA
+130 AGREGAALQIGAGTA
-144 ASCFNRV
+144 TCFNRV
-151 FRLEGK
+151 FHLEGK
-157 SAKRMTMCG
+157 SANRMTMCG

-207 TAWEVSRYLGTAG
+207 TAWEVSRYLGTTG
-220 VTMPALPMPGA
+220 VTMPAIPLPSP
-231 DVGTILRVLLL
+231 DVGTLFRVLAL
-242 TLACAVVSIL
+242 TLACAAVSIL
-252 FLDIMHLAGKLYR
+252 FLEVMHLAGRLYR
-265 RAFDGRPYLR
+265 RVFDGKPYRR
-275 AAAGGLLIVFATL
+275 AAVGGLLVAAATV

-293 DYNGAGMGVAVAA
+293 DYNGAGMEVAVAA

-311 AGWAFLLKILF
+311 ASWAFLLKILL

-346 GCTVGP
+346 GCVAGP
-352 WLGLDPGLAAAVG
+352 WLGLDPGLAAAIG

-390 TRLWLF
+390 TRLWMF

-409 STLYSEQKIIY
+409 STLYSEQKILY
-420 SKLGEETEP
+420 AKAGEERQ

>member
-1 MGGSVLKK
+1 M
-9 EVGDIRETCTAVLRH
+9 REKCTAILRRM
-24 AAAYLRVF
+24 AAYLKVF
-32 VRRTALSV
+32 ARRTALSV
-40 LIGLLCGALGGLF
+40 LIGLLCGGLGGLF
-53 HHAVDLS
+53 HYVVDLS
-60 SELFSVHGWLLYLLP
+60 SGMFHAHGWLLYLLP
-75 LAGLAIVWLYRT
+75 LAGMAIVWLYHR
-87 AGIYEDKGAN
+87 AGIFQDKGAN
-97 LVLASLRTGKT
+97 LVLASLRTGET

-130 AGREGAALQIGAGA
+130 AGREGAALQIGAGPA
-144 ASCFNRV
+144 TCVNRV
-151 FRLEGK
+151 FHLEGQ
-157 SAKRMTMCG
+157 SANRMTMCG

-207 TAWEVSRYLGTAG
+207 TAWEVSRYMGTAG
-220 VTMPALPMPGA
+220 VTMPAIPLPSP
-231 DVGTILRVLLL
+231 DVGTLFRVLAL

-252 FLDIMHLAGKLYR
+252 FLEVMHLAGRLYR
-265 RAFDGRPYLR
+265 RFFDGKPYRR
-275 AAAGGLLIVFATL
+275 AAVGGLLVAAATV

-293 DYNGAGMGVAVAA
+293 DYNGAGMEVAVAA

-311 AGWAFLLKILF
+311 ASWAFLLKILL

-346 GCTVGP
+346 GCVAGP
-352 WLGLDPGLAAAVG
+352 WLGLDPGLAAAIG

-390 TRLWLF
+390 TRLWMF

-420 SKLGEETEP
+420 AKLGEERQ